1 MSQGLEERR
10 SSAVDR
16 ACTRNCLEPNVGHS
30 VSFRGGWQEVQR
42 SVLPGREVSREWAR
56 VEDCEPSAKC
66 PVTMGVGTVGR
77 VQGMAGASRGSICQF
92 TSLRSWGFVIGPP
105 TLGP

>member
-16 ACTRNCLEPNVGHS
+16 ACTRNCREPNVGHS
-30 VSFRGGWQEVQR
+30 VSFRRGRQEVQR

-56 VEDCEPSAKC
+56 EEDCE
-66 PVTMGVGTVGR
+66 PVTMGVGTAGR
-77 VQGMAGASRGSICQF
+77 AQGMAGASRVNICQF
-92 TSLRSWGFVIGPP
+92 TSL
-105 TLGP
+105 